1 MVTNPLASSRQNP
14 PAAAGRLAS
23 FWRSFRTAAWLGWQ
37 IESNWTD
44 PFLFAIYSIVKPLSS
59 AAILV
64 VMYTIITRGAFDSP
78 IFPYIYL
85 GNAFYI
91 YVGAVMAGISWA
103 VIDDREHYKT
113 LKYMYVAPIYIPM
126 YLVGRGVAKFL
137 VGTISVLITVLFGVL
152 FLHVRIDPA
161 AVDWPLFLVALM
173 VGVVMLAMMGLVLA
187 GVSLV
192 IVHHVWFLGEA
203 VAGALYLFSGAI
215 FPLDVLPAFLR
226 PIGFVM
232 PVTYWLE
239 LLRRSLVGS
248 VAQAFPTLS
257 GYSNARLLEILLALT
272 LVFGV
277 LSFLAFRFCEQRAR
291 ERGLI
296 DVVTNY

>member
-1 MVTNPLASSRQNP
+1 MKEIVETQRQPAPSR
-14 PAAAGRLAS
+14 
-23 FWRSFRTAAWLGWQ
+23 WRSFNIAAWLGWQ

-44 PFLFAIYSIVKPLSS
+44 PFLFAIYSIVKPLAS

-64 VMYTIITRGAFDSP
+64 VMYSIITQGNFSSP

-113 LKYMYVAPIYIPM
+113 LKYMYVAPISIPM
-126 YLVGRGVAKFL
+126 YLIGRGVAKFV
-137 VGTISVLITVLFGVL
+137 VGTISVFITISFGLLFLNLTIDFSQVNWVL
-152 FLHVRIDPA
+152 FLVS
-161 AVDWPLFLVALM
+161 LM
-173 VGVVMLAMMGLVLA
+173 MGVVMLAMMGLMLS
-187 GVSLV
+187 GVTLL
-192 IVHHVWFLGEA
+192 IAHQVWFLGES

-215 FPLDVLPAFLR
+215 FPLEVLPAFLR
-226 PIGFVM
+226 PIGYIM
-232 PVTYWLE
+232 PITYWLE

-248 VAQAFPTLS
+248 VADAFPTLANFTNLQLLGILS
-257 GYSNARLLEILLALT
+257 GLT
-272 LVFGV
+272 LLFAILSVVVF
-277 LSFLAFRFCEQRAR
+277 RWCEYRAR

-296 DVVTNY
+296 DMVTNY